1 MSDLD
6 KQFEEAKENVVSLAE
21 RPNNATLL
29 KLYAL
34 HNQATKGDVSGDAP
48 GAFDLVAKK
57 KYKAWEEVKGMSMED
72 AKKAYID
79 LVNELLNE

>member
-6 KQFEEAKENVVSLAE
+6 KKFEEAKENVVSLAE
-21 RPNNATLL
+21 RPDNATLL

-57 KYKAWEEVKGMSMED
+57 KYKAWEELKGMDQEA
-72 AKKAYID
+72 AKQAYID
-79 LVNELLNE
+79 MVDGLLNG